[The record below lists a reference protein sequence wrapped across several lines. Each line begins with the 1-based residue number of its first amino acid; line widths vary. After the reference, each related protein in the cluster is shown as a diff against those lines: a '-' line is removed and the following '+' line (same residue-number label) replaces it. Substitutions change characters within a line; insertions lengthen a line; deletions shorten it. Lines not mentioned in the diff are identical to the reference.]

1 MNISDRIQS
10 LRKTKGISQEQLAD
24 ELGVSRQAVSKW
36 ESGQSMPDIEK
47 IILMSE
53 YFKITTDYLLKG
65 IDLRKDTTE
74 KKPNAAIFAAMGTA
88 INFIGLVLAIMIWK
102 EKQTS
107 SAVATGFIV
116 MAIGCMIFVIGLIIG
131 EKDSKKL
138 SINYFLLINTWI
150 LLLMPISCIFNFVD
164 GKVGGFYWTYTP
176 LPKLGNSLKTYGLC
190 WMLYFVLCAVI
201 NVYIINVSSKKKR

>member
-74 KKPNAAIFAAMGTA
+74 KKPSAAIFAAMGTA
-88 INFIGLVLAIMIWK
+88 INFIGLILAIMIWK

-107 SAVATGFIV
+107 FAVATGFIV
-116 MAIGCMIFVIGLIIG
+116 MAIGCMIFVIGTIIG
-131 EKDSKKL
+131 ENDSKKI
-138 SINYFLLINTWI
+138 SIKYFLLINTWI

-190 WMLYFVLCAVI
+190 WMLYFVLGAVI
-201 NVYIINVSSKKKR
+201 NVCIIKVSRKKKR